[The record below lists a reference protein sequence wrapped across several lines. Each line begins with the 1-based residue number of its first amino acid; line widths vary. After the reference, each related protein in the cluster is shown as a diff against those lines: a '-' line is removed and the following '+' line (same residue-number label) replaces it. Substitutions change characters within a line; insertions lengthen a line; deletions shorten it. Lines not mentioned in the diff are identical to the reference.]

1 MHLIIFG
8 GVDTQLI
15 MFDKIE
21 LKKTYDLNLNSYTK
35 VCKHSKNIAKKIL
48 TESKINLLN
57 ISYRVKSFESFYEK
71 LSRKKYNDPYIDVED
86 ICGLRIVCF
95 YPRELERVREIIQE
109 NFLIKDYIDKT
120 GSNDIDRFGYR
131 SNHHIVSLPNISKYS
146 KFTDFKIE
154 IQSRTILMHAWAH
167 IQGNLEYKKTEHIPK
182 EFRRKLFRLSAILEL
197 VEEDF
202 QSLKIEKNA
211 LRELL
216 LTDDFIFTNSTELNI
231 DTFMSYLSITFPKR
245 RTNYRFAKLLMKDL
259 LKNNIGFDQIIE
271 CTINVRK
278 YLRAFEQ
285 ETDLILTQEE
295 ALKVL
300 LCINNKA
307 TFNIFNDDPLI
318 NENIDYFKNL

>member
-1 MHLIIFG
+1 
-8 GVDTQLI
+8 
-15 MFDKIE
+15 MFNKKE
-21 LKKTYDLNLNSYTK
+21 LKKTYDSNLEAYIK
-35 VCKHSKNIAKKIL
+35 VCKCAKKIAKKTL
-48 TESKINLLN
+48 TEKKINLLN

-109 NFLIKDYIDKT
+109 AFVIKDYIDKT

-131 SNHHIVSLPNISKYS
+131 SNHHIVSLPVSSKYAKYS
-146 KFTDFKIE
+146 DFKIE

-216 LTDDFIFTNSTELNI
+216 LTDEFEFTESTDLNI
-231 DTFMSYLSITFPKR
+231 DTFMSYLNVTFPKR
-245 RTNYRFAKLLMKDL
+245 RTNYRFAKLLMKEL
-259 LKNNIGFDQIIE
+259 LKNDIGFDEIIE
-271 CTINVRK
+271 CSTSARK

-285 ETDLILTQEE
+285 EADLILTQEE

-300 LCINNKA
+300 LCINNNQ
-307 TFNIFNDDPLI
+307 TFKIFNEDQLI
-318 NENIDYFKNL
+318 SENINYIKKHQTR